1 MSRRDTP
8 NELLTREERAFL
20 ERNGIS
26 SSQLIDG
33 RGLDSNERR
42 SLMHQSKALLALG
55 TGCKKAGHRLRTG
68 AGHCAMCDPKK
79 IAFARRHHAFAEVYV
94 ARSVRLVLTKVGSAA
109 DPAARIAKLNTERYG
124 GASDWKLVERHAC
137 DAAGKVEVAVH
148 QTLRGFAVMG
158 RYMKDGRL
166 TDCYE
171 LFNCPADVAASVL
184 RAELVAGS
192 TNPGH
197 KSASKPH
204 LAGEQ
209 WRRGDRVRHPQRPEW
224 GEGVLT
230 ADGDIDR
237 IEVRFEK
244 GGDRILLPAAAALER
259 IRTDAQ

>member
-1 MSRRDTP
+1 MSRQDIP
-8 NELLTREERAFL
+8 DELLTREERSFL
-20 ERNGIS
+20 ERHGIS
-26 SSQLIDG
+26 LSELIDG
-33 RGLDSNERR
+33 RTLDSNERR
-42 SLMHQSKALLALG
+42 SLMHQSQALLALG
-55 TGCKKAGHRLRTG
+55 TACRKAGHRLRTG

-79 IAFARRHHAFAEVYV
+79 IAFARRHHASAEVYV

-109 DPAARIAKLNTERYG
+109 DPAVRIAKLNTERYG

-148 QTLRGFAVMG
+148 NALRGFAVPG

-171 LFNCPADVAASVL
+171 LFNCPADVAVNVL
-184 RAELVAGS
+184 RAELAAGA

-197 KSASKPH
+197 TSVSGPQ
-204 LAGEQ
+204 LTGEK
-209 WRRGDRVRHPQRPEW
+209 WRRADRVRHLQRPEW

-244 GGDRILLPAAAALER
+244 GGDRVLIPATAALER
-259 IRTDAQ
+259 IRTDG